1 MSFTDDAPSMCLYF
15 YRRFYAWFTGRGKR
29 LFCCIFTASYAIYWD
44 CLGNVLFVLGVI
56 DPQSPNPG
64 PVMLLLLLITLIY
77 NYSQLLPQ
85 IPISWAFSFFTD
97 FSKILHVYDWSDASF
112 LHMIAMVHLNVV
124 FSLSYLWVKSQCLFY
139 WQ

>member
-1 MSFTDDAPSMCLYF
+1 MMRHSILLHF
-15 YRRFYAWFTGRGKR
+15 YRRFYAWYIERGKR
-29 LFCCIFTASYAIYWD
+29 LIYCIFTASYAIYWD

-64 PVMLLLLLITLIY
+64 PVMLLLLLITLTY

-97 FSKILHVYDWSDASF
+97 FSKILHVDYWSDASF
-112 LHMIAMVHLNVV
+112 LHMIAGVHLNVR
-124 FSLSYLWVKSQCLFY
+124 FSLSALWVKRQCLFY